1 MIKIFIVL
9 FLIIALL
16 VIMWFFFVK
25 DKTTQILKNN
35 TDTKTES
42 FTVAEKNR
50 VSGNL
55 EKLYKQVNPANFYTQ
70 NFNTPNFTT
79 DVLDLRKFYDYDLP
93 ASKSSTSLTDKMS
106 SGNNEGDMLLRTEAD
121 AFPWLEGPD
130 KNKNKNVMESD
141 YWSYK
146 DELPMNGGSF
156 DGLVGYQNIGGAFA
170 FFDQYK
176 PVAETH
182 PKITDDLRSGMGT
195 PQKEKYQYD
204 MSQI

>member
-1 MIKIFIVL
+1 MIKIVILL

-16 VIMWFFFVK
+16 VITWFCFVK
-25 DKTTQILKNN
+25 NQTTPTIQKNM
-35 TDTKTES
+35 TEES

-50 VSGNL
+50 VSDNL

-70 NFNTPNFTT
+70 DFNTPNFTT

-93 ASKSSTSLTDKMS
+93 ASKSSTSLTDSLS
-106 SGNNEGDMLLRTEAD
+106 SGNNDGDMVRRAKED
-121 AFPWLEGPD
+121 NFPWLEGPD
-130 KNKNKNVMESD
+130 KNKPKNVMESD

-156 DGLVGYQNIGGAFA
+156 DGVVGYQNMGSSFS

-176 PVAETH
+176 PVAEAH

-195 PQKEKYQYD
+195 PQKEKYRYD

>member
-1 MIKIFIVL
+1 MIKIFIIL
-9 FLIIALL
+9 FLTIALL
-16 VIMWFFFVK
+16 VITWFFFVK
-25 DKTTQILKNN
+25 DKTGPILKKN
-35 TDTKTES
+35 TES

-93 ASKSSTSLTDKMS
+93 ASKSSTTPTDS
-106 SGNNEGDMLLRTEAD
+106 STSRNNDGEMFQKAKED

-130 KNKNKNVMESD
+130 KNKKKNVMESD

-156 DGLVGYQNIGGAFA
+156 DGMVGYQNMGASFA

-176 PVAETH
+176 PVAEAH
-182 PKITDDLRSGMGT
+182 PKLTDDLRSGMGT
-195 PQKEKYQYD
+195 PQKEKYLYD

>member
-1 MIKIFIVL
+1 MIKIFIIL

-16 VIMWFFFVK
+16 VITWFFFVK
-25 DKTTQILKNN
+25 DKTGPILQN
-35 TDTKTES
+35 KTES

-70 NFNTPNFTT
+70 DFNTPNFTT
-79 DVLDLRKFYDYDLP
+79 DVLDLRKYYDYDLP
-93 ASKSSTSLTDKMS
+93 ASKSIGEPKEDK
-106 SGNNEGDMLLRTEAD
+106 SGSGDGDMLRRTEAD
-121 AFPWLEGPD
+121 NFPWKQGPD
-130 KNKNKNVMESD
+130 KNENVNVMESD

-156 DGLVGYQNIGGAFA
+156 DGLVGYQNMGGAFA

-182 PKITDDLRSGMGT
+182 PKLTDDLRSGMGT
-195 PQKEKYQYD
+195 PQKEKYLYD

>member
-1 MIKIFIVL
+1 MIKIFIIL

-16 VIMWFFFVK
+16 VITWFFFVK
-25 DKTTQILKNN
+25 NQ
-35 TDTKTES
+35 TDTTLQKKIES

-93 ASKSSTSLTDKMS
+93 ASKSSISLTDKTS
-106 SGNNEGDMLLRTEAD
+106 SGNDDGDMLRRTEAD
-121 AFPWLEGPD
+121 NFPWLEGPN
-130 KNKNKNVMESD
+130 KNKPKNVMESD

-146 DELPMNGGSF
+146 EELPMNGGSF
-156 DGLVGYQNIGGAFA
+156 DGLVGYQNMGGAFA

-182 PKITDDLRSGMGT
+182 PKSTDDLRTGMGT
-195 PQKEKYQYD
+195 PQKEKYLYD

>member
-16 VIMWFFFVK
+16 VITWFLFVK
-25 DKTTQILKNN
+25 DKTNPILKNKIE
-35 TDTKTES
+35 TEIES

-93 ASKSSTSLTDKMS
+93 ASKSSSALTDNES
-106 SGNNEGDMLLRTEAD
+106 SGNNEGDMLRRTEAD
-121 AFPWLEGPD
+121 NFPWLEGPD
-130 KNKNKNVMESD
+130 KNKNQNVMESD

-156 DGLVGYQNIGGAFA
+156 DGMVGYQNMGASFS

-176 PVAETH
+176 PIAEAH

-195 PQKEKYQYD
+195 PQKEKYLYD

>member
-1 MIKIFIVL
+1 MIKIFITLVS
-9 FLIIALL
+9 IIALL
-16 VIMWFFFVK
+16 VIAWFFFVK
-25 DKTTQILKNN
+25 NQTDPNFQNN
-35 TDTKTES
+35 TES

-70 NFNTPNFTT
+70 DYNTPNFTT
-79 DVLDLRKFYDYDLP
+79 DVLDLRKYYDYDLP
-93 ASKSSTSLTDKMS
+93 ASKSTSGPKEGT
-106 SGNNEGDMLLRTEAD
+106 SGNSQGEMFRKSEEDN
-121 AFPWLEGPD
+121 FPWLEGPD
-130 KNKNKNVMESD
+130 KNKNKNIMESD

-156 DGLVGYQNIGGAFA
+156 DGIVGYQNMGDSFS
-170 FFDQYK
+170 FFNQYK
-176 PVAETH
+176 PVTETN
-182 PKITDDLRSGMGT
+182 PKLTDDLRNGMGT

>member
-1 MIKIFIVL
+1 MIKIFIIL

-16 VIMWFFFVK
+16 VITWFFFVK
-25 DKTTQILKNN
+25 DKTGPILQN
-35 TDTKTES
+35 KTES
-42 FTVAEKNR
+42 FTVAEKNH

-70 NFNTPNFTT
+70 DFNTPNFTT
-79 DVLDLRKFYDYDLP
+79 DVLDLRKYYDYDLP
-93 ASKSSTSLTDKMS
+93 ASKSIGKPKEDKSGS
-106 SGNNEGDMLLRTEAD
+106 SDGDMLRRTEAD
-121 AFPWLEGPD
+121 NFPWKQGSD
-130 KNKNKNVMESD
+130 KNENVNVMESD

-146 DELPMNGGSF
+146 DELPMNGGNF
-156 DGLVGYQNIGGAFA
+156 DGLVGYQNMGGSFA

-176 PVAETH
+176 PVSEKH

-195 PQKEKYQYD
+195 PQKEKYLYD

>member
-1 MIKIFIVL
+1 MIQIFIIL

-16 VIMWFFFVK
+16 VITWFLFVK
-25 DKTTQILKNN
+25 DKTGPILKNK
-35 TDTKTES
+35 TETES

-70 NFNTPNFTT
+70 DFNTPNFTT

-93 ASKSSTSLTDKMS
+93 ASKSTDKPKDDKSGS
-106 SGNNEGDMLLRTEAD
+106 SDGEMFRRMEAD
-121 AFPWLEGPD
+121 AFPWKQGSD
-130 KNKNKNVMESD
+130 KNKKENVMESD

-156 DGLVGYQNIGGAFA
+156 DGVVGYQNIGGAFA

-176 PVAETH
+176 QVSEAH
-182 PKITDDLRSGMGT
+182 PKLTDDLRSGMGT
-195 PQKEKYQYD
+195 PQKDKYLYD

>member
-1 MIKIFIVL
+1 MINIVIVL

-16 VIMWFFFVK
+16 VIYWFCFVK
-25 DKTTQILKNN
+25 NQTTPILKNTTN
-35 TDTKTES
+35 ES

-93 ASKSSTSLTDKMS
+93 ASKLKTGPEEE
-106 SGNNEGDMLLRTEAD
+106 SGSHQGDMLRRTEAD
-121 AFPWLEGPD
+121 TFPWLEGPD
-130 KNKNKNVMESD
+130 KNKSKNVMESD

-146 DELPMNGGSF
+146 KELPMNGGSF
-156 DGLVGYQNIGGAFA
+156 DGMVGYQNMGSSFA

-176 PVAETH
+176 EVSEKH

-195 PQKEKYQYD
+195 PQKEKYLYD

>member
-16 VIMWFFFVK
+16 VITWFFFVK
-25 DKTTQILKNN
+25 DKTRPILKNK
-35 TDTKTES
+35 TETES
-42 FTVAEKNR
+42 FTVSEKNR

-79 DVLDLRKFYDYDLP
+79 DVLDLRKYYDYDLP
-93 ASKSSTSLTDKMS
+93 ASKSTDKPKDDK
-106 SGNNEGDMLLRTEAD
+106 SGSLDGDMLRRTEAD
-121 AFPWLEGPD
+121 NFPWLEGPD
-130 KNKNKNVMESD
+130 KNKNKNIMESD

-176 PVAETH
+176 PVAEAH

-195 PQKEKYQYD
+195 PQKEKYLYD